1 MNGVAPSLSS
11 LCKHPDYSKSL
22 YKFVFGGAGSLFL
35 HVVFLQWR
43 AAGSCREQIAST
55 QTTLSLQRAAFSLR

>member
-35 HVVFLQWR
+35 HVVFVQWR
-43 AAGSCREQIAST
+43 AAGSCREQTPSKHT
-55 QTTLSLQRAAFSLR
+55 SLSFRRVAFSWW